1 MVVIQVKV
9 SDNEAF
15 LYETTCDTP
24 NDVLVREV
32 TQVWNMRLRLGQLT
46 GGLREMAKYGPMK
59 EPSKAGLDEIAEN
72 YNGDVV
78 DKGQNYQSDPSG
90 TRTGNGPG
98 PQLAETIE
106 RVCVD
111 TESVLSSVSNDS
123 YVSYERM
130 SICSLGQSVV
140 LVWRALICF
149 Y

>member
-15 LYETTCDTP
+15 LYETTCATT
-24 NDVLVREV
+24 NDDLVREI

-59 EPSKAGLDEIAEN
+59 EPSKAGLDEIAES
-72 YNGDVV
+72 YNGEVV
-78 DKGQNYQSDPSG
+78 DKGQNYQPDPSG

-98 PQLAETIE
+98 AQLAETIE

-111 TESVLSSVSNDS
+111 TESVLGSVSD
-123 YVSYERM
+123 R
-130 SICSLGQSVV
+130 IFLGQSKPCTSRC
-140 LVWRALICF
+140 WGAN
-149 Y
+149 